1 MKGLSSSISDVW
13 RQLQTLDMQN
23 PGQWSAFI
31 KVVFFCGVF
40 TVLVMLFWLLLLNSK
55 AVQLDTAKIQTQTLE
70 QEYQKK
76 MAQTADIDA
85 YRATFANQQ
94 KMYASEL
101 ARLPTKVNVHFQIQQ
116 LTTLANT
123 SGNMVN
129 NISLGAL
136 SEQGKFLQQSIN
148 MQITGQYKNI
158 TVFLSGL
165 QSLQHIIT
173 IQEFDI
179 KPLTDLLMA
188 RQVNDGNNVN
198 LSNPKLQ
205 LNLLLVTHSVN
216 TSGAKVNEALT
227 DNDNSKNDQHLSSVP
242 VLLPTNPFA
251 LPKAL
256 RPFFSSINSNK
267 LQLVSTKAQSL
278 QASTEASLK
287 QEEPKPSAK
296 LSDDMSH
303 QDNEASLNAYE
314 DNPTSLS
321 ESSLQPPKLDVF
333 QFKGLVVAPSGT
345 PFALI
350 ERSDGVLLQVKKGE
364 YLSTNTGKVIAITA
378 SQLTVEETMV
388 VNDKKQTRQRV
399 LSVIK

>member
-1 MKGLSSSISDVW
+1 MKGLSSSISNVW

-31 KVVFFCGVF
+31 KAVFFCGVF

-55 AVQLDTAKIQTQTLE
+55 AAQLDTAKIQTQTLE

-76 MAQTADIDA
+76 MAQIADIDA
-85 YRATFANQQ
+85 NRATFANQQ
-94 KMYASEL
+94 KMHAYQL
-101 ARLPTKVNVHFQIQQ
+101 ARLPIKVNAHFQIQQ

-129 NISLGAL
+129 NISLGTL
-136 SEQGKFLQQSIN
+136 SEQGQFLQQSIN

-227 DNDNSKNDQHLSSVP
+227 HNYNNNDQYMNTAP
-242 VLLPTNPFA
+242 VLLPANPFA

-256 RPFFSSINSNK
+256 RLFFSSINSNDT
-267 LQLVSTKAQSL
+267 QLVNTKAKSQ
-278 QASTEASLK
+278 QAVTEAFLK
-287 QEEPKPSAK
+287 QAEPKPSAK

-364 YLSTNTGKVIAITA
+364 YLPTNTGKVIAITA

-399 LSVIK
+399 LSVMK